1 MLFEEEEDNDIVDEE
16 KYDYDEEAEEY
27 PEDED

>member
-1 MLFEEEEDNDIVDEE
+1 MLFEEEDNDIVDEE